1 MDLFLKLFESKRP
14 SNEEKIRE
22 KIEESGGIE
31 AVLRPKN
38 EEILRELNKIEND
51 QLRSED
57 GQQMRGAFHLKELQ
71 AELKENLDTA
81 VTKNFQ
87 VFERKFMLQQA
98 HLQEQLSMS
107 TQQII
112 GAVREGPH
120 DRIKNQ
126 VNLKS

>member
-1 MDLFLKLFESKRP
+1 M
-14 SNEEKIRE
+14 
-22 KIEESGGIE
+22 
-31 AVLRPKN
+31 
-38 EEILRELNKIEND
+38 NKIEND